1 MTLIKRL
8 SVVAV
13 FFIVTCGLLTAQIS
27 IGARGGFNFAKEYV
41 KVSYAGESE
50 SETSEVMTGA
60 AFAGMVEI
68 GLSKYF
74 AVQPELVFIQKGAS
88 GKNEGDEIVL
98 NHIELPLLAKFKYSS
113 QYFNAFATAGPT
125 FGYAMSGKYGDY
137 KYKDEDWEGYN
148 RFEIG
153 ASIGGGL
160 GLNLKKGTAFVDVR
174 YQFSLNNLAEVS
186 AIEEDYIDVTIK
198 NRGVGVTFGYLYRLG
213 E

>member
-13 FFIVTCGLLTAQIS
+13 FFIVTCGLLSAQVS
-27 IGARGGFNFAKEYV
+27 VGARGGFNFAKEYV
-41 KVSYAGESE
+41 KVSYDGESE

-60 AFAGMVEI
+60 AFAGIVEI

-74 AVQPELVFIQKGAS
+74 AIQPELVFIQKGGS
-88 GKNEGDEIVL
+88 GKNEDENIVF
-98 NHIELPLLAKFKYSS
+98 NHIDFPLLAKFKYGSE
-113 QYFNAFATAGPT
+113 YFNVYAAAGPT
-125 FGYAMSGKYGDY
+125 FGYALSGKNGDY
-137 KYKDEDWEGYN
+137 KFKDEDWEGYN

-174 YQFSLNNLAEVS
+174 YQFSLNNLVDVPTS
-186 AIEEDYIDVTIK
+186 EEDYIDFTAK
-198 NRGVGVTFGYLYRLG
+198 NRGVGLTFGYLYRLG